1 MAIRPG
7 KVEDL
12 LGKLTDEMSI
22 EPLVYQ
28 LFELNEPERVKQ
40 IVEELNS
47 CVIKKNT
54 EIKKMLSTNHQHL
67 FSCTDLIDQ
76 LKSFNQQA
84 RANQEKLQEFKN
96 LKENRQENFKTENF
110 FKEDISLKFEIE
122 QELLDREILA
132 YLITSNVSKDT
143 FFNILSYIGDE
154 EYIKEKNIHI
164 LLSEFLKRIVLE
176 IKFALDSNGKNLD
189 GNVC

>member
-54 EIKKMLSTNHQHL
+54 EIKKMLSTNH
-67 FSCTDLIDQ
+67 
-76 LKSFNQQA
+76 
-84 RANQEKLQEFKN
+84 
-96 LKENRQENFKTENF
+96 
-110 FKEDISLKFEIE
+110 
-122 QELLDREILA
+122 
-132 YLITSNVSKDT
+132 
-143 FFNILSYIGDE
+143 
-154 EYIKEKNIHI
+154 
-164 LLSEFLKRIVLE
+164 
-176 IKFALDSNGKNLD
+176 
-189 GNVC
+189 